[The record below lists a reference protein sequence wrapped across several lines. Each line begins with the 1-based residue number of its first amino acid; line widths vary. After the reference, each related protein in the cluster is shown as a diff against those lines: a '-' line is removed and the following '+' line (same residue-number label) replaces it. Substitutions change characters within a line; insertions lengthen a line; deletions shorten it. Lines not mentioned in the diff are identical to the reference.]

1 MSEIL
6 KKKDGEEVLYIIHHK
21 EDGTFEGLTNNF
33 DAWLKEHNSCRE
45 EGTEEDADDFDVE
58 EVYVSYFNKEKE

>member
-1 MSEIL
+1 MSKQNET
-6 KKKDGEEVLYIIHHK
+6 LYIVHYVYGGEH
-21 EDGTFEGLTNNF
+21 TFEGITNNF

-58 EVYVSYFNKEKE
+58 EVEISYFEGGK